1 MKKLLSFVFCSLVLS
16 ACTPT
21 PTVEG
26 EVIST
31 RELGKGYIE
40 HLIQTDS
47 PHIPYFIL
55 RTSKKELQKGAKV
68 VLELQSNSLSQIVN

>member
-1 MKKLLSFVFCSLVLS
+1 MNKILCFVLFSLILS
-16 ACTPT
+16 ACNPT

-40 HLIQTDS
+40 HLIKTDS

-55 RTSKKELQKGAKV
+55 RTNKKELQKGAKV